1 MELLLIG
8 GIQLESHLQWSERIV
23 ISQLYAP
30 GNGEEDKET
39 GVVLSINKLHV
50 VHCVYF
56 VQHHWVKTQRML
68 AELTITRGSQAMNRT
83 I

>member
-1 MELLLIG
+1 MG
-8 GIQLESHLQWSERIV
+8 ERIV

-68 AELTITRGSQAMNRT
+68 ALRCTITRGSQAMNRT